1 MTLEEKIAELKVGD
15 KIKFEGQEYIVI
27 NRKRNKL
34 DLKAG
39 TLSRKISVEEL
50 IEKLKN
56 LAKVEEVSQEEIAKI
71 VGSEEEK
78 EDPNRKTYKNY
89 PYNFVSLGD
98 KNKVER
104 KPYSDSIGNNSGK
117 LICSLV
123 NKTPISVSYTH
134 L

>member
-56 LAKVEEVSQEEIAKI
+56 LAKVEEFHK
-71 VGSEEEK
+71 K
-78 EDPNRKTYKNY
+78 R
-89 PYNFVSLGD
+89 
-98 KNKVER
+98 
-104 KPYSDSIGNNSGK
+104 
-117 LICSLV
+117 
-123 NKTPISVSYTH
+123 
-134 L
+134 